1 MAKRLNGEG
10 NLRQKKDG
18 HWEARLTEGYKVDG
32 KYKIVYFYG
41 RTRSEVKKKLD
52 DYCKAKFDGIDLSV
66 KYTFAQWADIWMKNH
81 MDNISPTTQESYK
94 YTLRILNSHFGPR
107 KIIDIK
113 ALDIEKFLKKLQAEG
128 KSDSGVAQC
137 RGMLF
142 QIFNKAEANDL
153 IHKNPVRFADKMRS
167 QNPAKE
173 KEAFTAEEIQK
184 LMRDLPFDRMGLSIR
199 LMLGTGMRMQ
209 EMLALEPKHIEE
221 DGSMIYIRQAVKLV
235 KGSVSV
241 GCPKSRDSTRNVPV
255 PPNLRWCAVRLRE
268 TDRKYL
274 WEVGVEG
281 QPCNPTYF
289 RNKFKEAL
297 EGAGVRVLTPHCCR
311 HTYVSQM
318 QNLGVDLETI
328 KSIVGHAEID
338 MTQHYLHVQNPIRQ
352 SAVEK
357 FSEAFENPM
366 DAIDTPSRKASGEN
380 LGDFR

>member
-1 MAKRLNGEG
+1 
-10 NLRQKKDG
+10 
-18 HWEARLTEGYKVDG
+18 
-32 KYKIVYFYG
+32 
-41 RTRSEVKKKLD
+41 
-52 DYCKAKFDGIDLSV
+52 
-66 KYTFAQWADIWMKNH
+66 
-81 MDNISPTTQESYK
+81 
-94 YTLRILNSHFGPR
+94 
-107 KIIDIK
+107 
-113 ALDIEKFLKKLQAEG
+113 
-128 KSDSGVAQC
+128 
-137 RGMLF
+137 
-142 QIFNKAEANDL
+142 
-153 IHKNPVRFADKMRS
+153 
-167 QNPAKE
+167 
-173 KEAFTAEEIQK
+173 
-184 LMRDLPFDRMGLSIR
+184 
-199 LMLGTGMRMQ
+199 
-209 EMLALEPKHIEE
+209 MLALEPKHIEE

-352 SAVEK
+352 SAVAK